1 MASAVSHDDI
11 RALSRQ
17 PPADPDVHATLSDFL
32 TYTEHFPSHLTRAL
46 TLIHE
51 QRLRAEGKIRSIHDD
66 TTAYSTLPSITQN
79 RPDPVELR
87 RRISYALEEA
97 ETACRMA
104 VVEAERLDIE
114 CKKEA
119 WKLDTVVRKLR
130 AQPKPPSRDPTPEQ
144 QQLTSPNLKREAHFG
159 GRGDESRVDKLS
171 RRMQD
176 KAASK
181 LRGRKIMVP
190 GEVLPPPD
198 PNAPYEDLSD
208 WTSPRASP
216 PLLEEPPMSVPPTR
230 ERERDRK
237 STTTPRQR
245 SHTPKQLLK
254 PRGPRLPGQPGTN
267 AHSAVAGISTS
278 NALLALTKP
287 PDDAP
292 KGSKWAPWL
301 KLTEWEM
308 ANLRKR
314 MKKNAIWVP
323 SQTMVRRELKLL
335 GRGLSAKEAARAQ
348 AEAGGEPF
356 VDEHGE
362 VDPTGPGSR
371 GDGDDI
377 IGVLAAAHV
386 AYEDDE
392 DADAELVNRGMR
404 LNEAKKLK
412 RQRMQ
417 EELQEQ
423 IAREQGDDAS
433 SEVGKKIPT
442 SPEAQK
448 KRKRDSDSVAPT
460 SIALP
465 TRSSAATAAAA
476 AAAATAE
483 TSESKTTVP
492 PSKKIRTAAPTASAT
507 ATNSTTTKVP
517 LAPEGVS
524 SSPSSKPSRHRA
536 SSPPTAATAVEK
548 KPPPTLNL
556 RRGNKAVSE
565 EPPTSA
571 RRANLRRGSTA
582 SMPEAAAAAA
592 ATAAP
597 ATSADQPAPLPKR
610 RSKRPAPGIV
620 TSSAADGQS
629 AKGVVSQRKAAPR
642 RAATAAAAAASA
654 SHTSSRRHD
663 ANKRSSSSTHATLGT
678 VPEDSVPTA
687 SNTTSSSSAAA
698 AAAAAAVDDDVAPNE
713 PTYCLC
719 GDVSWGTMIAC
730 DNEEEC
736 EGGEWFH
743 LECVGL
749 TSLPPRRG
757 KWFCPECVRRKKG
770 GAAGAGAG
778 AGG

>member
-1 MASAVSHDDI
+1 SAMASAVSHDDI

-433 SEVGKKIPT
+433 SEVGKKIST

-448 KRKRDSDSVAPT
+448 KRKRDSDS
-460 SIALP
+460 
-465 TRSSAATAAAA
+465 
-476 AAAATAE
+476 

-492 PSKKIRTAAPTASAT
+492 PSKKIRTAAPTTSAT

-629 AKGVVSQRKAAPR
+629 AKGVVSQRKAAP
-642 RAATAAAAAASA
+642 
-654 SHTSSRRHD
+654 H
-663 ANKRSSSSTHATLGT
+663 
-678 VPEDSVPTA
+678 SVPAA

-757 KWFCPECVRRKKG
+757 KWFCPECVGRKKG

>member
-1 MASAVSHDDI
+1 MASSAMSHDDF

-17 PPADPDVHATLSDFL
+17 PPADPDILATLSDFL

-51 QRLRAEGKIRSIHDD
+51 QRIRAEEKIRSIHDD
-66 TTAYSTLPSITQN
+66 TTAYSILPTITKD

-104 VVEAERLDIE
+104 VVEADRLDLE

-119 WKLDTVVRKLR
+119 RKLDIVVRKLR

-144 QQLTSPNLKREAHFG
+144 QQLTSPNLKREAHFA
-159 GRGDESRVDKLS
+159 GRADESRVDKIS

-198 PNAPYEDLSD
+198 PNAPWEDMSD
-208 WTSPRASP
+208 WTSPRNSP
-216 PLLEEPPMSVPPTR
+216 PLLEEPTMSILPR
-230 ERERDRK
+230 DRDRDRK
-237 STTTPRQR
+237 TTTPRQR

-278 NALLALTKP
+278 NALLALTRP

-292 KGSKWAPWL
+292 KGSRWSPWL

-335 GRGLSAKEAARAQ
+335 GRGLSAKEAARAH
-348 AEAGGEPF
+348 AEATGEPF

-362 VDPTGPGSR
+362 TDPTGPGGR
-371 GDGDDI
+371 GEGDET
-377 IGVLAAAHV
+377 IGVLASAQV
-386 AYEDDE
+386 AYDDDE

-423 IAREQGDDAS
+423 IAREQGDEPS
-433 SEVGKKIPT
+433 SEVGKT
-442 SPEAQK
+442 VSMSPEANK
-448 KRKRDSDSVAPT
+448 KRKRDSDSTAPT

-465 TRSSAATAAAA
+465 TRSSAA
-476 AAAATAE
+476 AATTAVADAPDF
-483 TSESKTTVP
+483 KTTAP
-492 PSKKIRTAAPTASAT
+492 PPKKIRLAAGASSTAT

-524 SSPSSKPSRHRA
+524 SSPSSKPSRPHRGA
-536 SSPPTAATAVEK
+536 SPLPPTITTLDK

-556 RRGNKAVSE
+556 RRNPKAVSE
-565 EPPTSA
+565 EPPATST
-571 RRANLRRGSTA
+571 RRAALRRGSTT
-582 SMPEAAAAAA
+582 SMPD
-592 ATAAP
+592 AP
-597 ATSADQPAPLPKR
+597 AAEETTSTTTVPADQPPPPKR

-620 TSSAADGQS
+620 TSSAADGQT

-642 RAATAAAAAASA
+642 RAAAAAAAASA
-654 SHTSSRRHD
+654 
-663 ANKRSSSSTHATLGT
+663 ANTQLTRSSTKRASSSANPNNNTITLSA
-678 VPEDSVPTA
+678 VPEDSVPVA
-687 SNTTSSSSAAA
+687 STTTTPSSSTAAASAAQA
-698 AAAAAAVDDDVAPNE
+698 DAPLDPNE

-757 KWFCPECVRRKKG
+757 KWFCPECKGRGKG
-770 GAAGAGAG
+770 GAAG
-778 AGG
+778 